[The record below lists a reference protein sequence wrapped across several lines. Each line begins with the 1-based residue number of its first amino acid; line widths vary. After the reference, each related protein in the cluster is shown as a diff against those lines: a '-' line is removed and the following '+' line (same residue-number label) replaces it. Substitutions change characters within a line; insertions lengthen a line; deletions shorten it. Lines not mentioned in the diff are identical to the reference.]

1 MSGLSPVEQAVKDKY
16 EELAESMAKFRNRI
30 VRPDRGNTIPA
41 DWHEMLLTIRD
52 ALDLA
57 EEIINASAEFAA
69 EIKEDARDLRARAG
83 EEYDRKLVDLGKTA
97 HRREYEGARE
107 REAAARVDNLEP
119 ERRAR
124 TQERA
129 SALADAGHRRLERSW
144 YALRDIRKEVLTT
157 LDSYLPW
164 ERSMERGT

>member
-1 MSGLSPVEQAVKDKY
+1 VSSPSPVEQAVRDKY
-16 EELAESMAKFRNRI
+16 EELSTSMAQFRNTI

-41 DWHEMLLTIRD
+41 DWHDMLLTIRD

-57 EEIINASAEFAA
+57 ETVINASAEFAA
-69 EIKEDARDLRARAG
+69 EIKEQARDLRAKAN
-83 EEYDRKLVDLGKTA
+83 EAYDRRLVELGKTA

-107 REAAARVDNLEP
+107 REAAARVDTLET
-119 ERRAR
+119 EREAR
-124 TQERA
+124 SQERA
-129 SALADAGHRRLERSW
+129 SALADAGHRRLERTW

-164 ERSMERGT
+164 ERSMERG